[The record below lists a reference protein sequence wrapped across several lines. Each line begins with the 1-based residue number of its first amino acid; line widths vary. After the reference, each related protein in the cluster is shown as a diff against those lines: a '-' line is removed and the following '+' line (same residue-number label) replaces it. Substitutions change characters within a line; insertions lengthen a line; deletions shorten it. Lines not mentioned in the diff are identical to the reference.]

1 MIKVN
6 QEGSKFYV
14 SFNGKKSEF
23 TSYINKIMSV
33 EDKDYDFEKKQW
45 VFSKDSIEEVYNLF
59 EKKKKATPP
68 PIIKNSKPT
77 LVEQDLGTI
86 GQSMKLQPYPYQKE
100 AIQYVIDNEESLLVL
115 PCGAGKTAIMIGA
128 YLELK
133 ERGLIEGPG
142 LIVVKASLKYQ
153 WNKEVAKFSHL
164 TSRVI
169 LTQRESANST
179 LSAMKRRQKK
189 LEKELGSKGSPY
201 IIRQMQ
207 KEISDMKLKAIGEFE
222 DQFKGVDLF
231 ILNYETLREADVRS
245 MLRKAGVQAVF
256 GDEIHMIKSRDSKRS
271 KALAEFGDIKYK
283 VGATATPVGKNPE
296 DLFGI
301 FRFISPQI
309 FPKWSNFAA
318 LYIKYA
324 GFGKVVGF
332 RNLEKLRE
340 KIAPKTFVKSKE
352 DISGQLPSLVV
363 MQRYCELEPAQR
375 SMNTTIMEKMDELKE
390 QEKAIRAKFQSEKD
404 AFGNPELAKVEAM
417 ILAHQTFAQQLAN
430 SEELF
435 DLSESEMAGQFK
447 TGSSSQKLDRLKE
460 LVEEILNSGEK
471 VAIYSRFKRMQDVIT
486 NHFNKDFPDAKIA
499 YINGSVSAEERYE
512 EAYTKFR
519 DTDEYKILLSTYSG
533 AEGLNLSQCKYL
545 ILYEPAES
553 YQIQTQI
560 FGRLERADS
569 IHDTVF
575 VYELI
580 CNDSWD
586 EIQKKIVNK
595 KEGYD
600 IELIR
605 KVEE

>member
-1 MIKVN
+1 MIKITPKS
-6 QEGSKFYV
+6 GRYFV
-14 SFNGKKSEF
+14 SFSGKKHEF
-23 TSYINKIMSV
+23 NTYINKIMAIES
-33 EDKDYDFEKKQW
+33 KSYDFETRSWSFDKEG
-45 VFSKDSIEEVYNLF
+45 IEEVRRSF
-59 EKKKKATPP
+59 DVPTPP
-68 PIIKNSKPT
+68 SVMPT
-77 LVEQDLGTI
+77 KAKTI
-86 GQSMKLQPYPYQKE
+86 TDYADIGKSMKLQPYDYQKE
-100 AIQYVIDNEESLLVL
+100 SIKYILDNEEALIVL
-115 PCGAGKTAIMIGA
+115 PCGAGKTAIMIGT

-133 ERGLIEGPG
+133 ERGLVTGPG

-153 WNKEVAKFSHL
+153 WDKEVSKFSHL

-169 LTQRESANST
+169 LSPKEAAAST
-179 LSAMKRRQKK
+179 NAACKRREAALKRAEK
-189 LEKELGSKGSPY
+189 NGDKAKVKELQKD
-201 IIRQMQ
+201 IIDLKKRAI
-207 KEISDMKLKAIGEFE
+207 KEFNSQFE
-222 DQFKGVDLF
+222 GVDLF
-231 ILNYETLREADVRS
+231 ILNYETLREGDVRKA
-245 MLRKAGVQAVF
+245 LREANTEVVMA
-256 GDEIHMIKSRDSKRS
+256 DEVHMIKSKDSKRS
-271 KALAEFGDIKYK
+271 KALAEFGEVKYK

-301 FRFISPQI
+301 FRFVSPSI

-318 LYIKYA
+318 LYVKYA

-332 RNLEKLRE
+332 KNLDKLRE
-340 KIAPKTFVKSKE
+340 KISPKTFVKSKE
-352 DISGQLPSLVV
+352 EVSSQLPSLVV
-363 MQRYCELEPAQR
+363 MQRYCELQPAQQEMHT
-375 SMNTTIMEKMDELKE
+375 SIMEKLDELKD
-390 QEKAIRAKFQSEKD
+390 QEKAIRAKFESEKD
-404 AFGNPELAKVEAM
+404 ALGNPDLMKVEAM

-430 SEELF
+430 TEELF
-435 DLSESEMAGQFK
+435 ELSESEMAPQFK
-447 TGSSSQKLDRLKE
+447 TGSKSQKMDLLKE
-460 LVEEILNSGEK
+460 LVEEILSSGEK

-486 NHFNKDFPDAKIA
+486 KHFTKDFPDAKIA
-499 YINGSVSAEERYE
+499 YINGEVTAEERYE

-545 ILYEPAES
+545 ILFEPAES

-586 EIQKKIVNK
+586 DIQKKIVNK

-605 KVEE
+605 PV